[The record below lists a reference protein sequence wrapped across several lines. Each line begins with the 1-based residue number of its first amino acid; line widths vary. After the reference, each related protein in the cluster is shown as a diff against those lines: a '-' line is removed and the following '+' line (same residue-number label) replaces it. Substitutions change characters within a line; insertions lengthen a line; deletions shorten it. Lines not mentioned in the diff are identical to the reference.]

1 MTTTGFDLDMT
12 LIDSRPGIR
21 AVYEQ
26 VVAESGATIDIDV
39 VVSRL
44 GPPVE
49 QELAQWMPA
58 QDALNWAD
66 RYREI
71 YPDIALDLISTLPGA
86 HEAVEAARSRG
97 RAVLITAKHA
107 PSAALHLERLGI
119 EVDEVFGRAWR
130 EGKADVLRAQGASV
144 YVGDHV
150 HDMDAARSSG
160 AFGVGVTT
168 GPCDADELRD
178 AGAGHV
184 LTSLTQ
190 FPDWLATRP

>member
-26 VVAESGATIDIDV
+26 IVEESGAAIDIDV

-49 QELAQWMPA
+49 QELSQWVPEA
-58 QDALNWAD
+58 DAHHWAD
-66 RYREI
+66 RYRDI
-71 YPDIALDLISTLPGA
+71 YPTIALDLISTLPGA
-86 HEAVEAARSRG
+86 HAAVDAARSRG
-97 RAVLITAKHA
+97 RAILITAKHA
-107 PSAALHLERLGI
+107 PSATLHLERLGI

-168 GPCDADELRD
+168 GPCDADELRG

-184 LTSLTQ
+184 LTSLQ
-190 FPDWLATRP
+190 QLPEWLANRP

>member
-26 VVAESGATIDIDV
+26 IVVESGIRIDV
-39 VVSRL
+39 DVVTSRL

-49 QELAQWMPA
+49 QEMATWMPA
-58 QDALNWAD
+58 DEAARWAD

-71 YPDIALDLISTLPGA
+71 YPTIALDLVETLPGA

-97 RAVLITAKHA
+97 RAIVITAKHA
-107 PSAALHLERLGI
+107 PSAVLHLARLGL

-130 EGKADVLRAQGASV
+130 EGKADVLRAQGASM
-144 YVGDHV
+144 YVGDHE
-150 HDMDAARSSG
+150 HDMEAARSSG

-168 GPCDADELRD
+168 GPCDATALRR
-178 AGAGHV
+178 AGADHV
-184 LTSLTQ
+184 LASLTELG
-190 FPDWLATRP
+190 PWLDARP